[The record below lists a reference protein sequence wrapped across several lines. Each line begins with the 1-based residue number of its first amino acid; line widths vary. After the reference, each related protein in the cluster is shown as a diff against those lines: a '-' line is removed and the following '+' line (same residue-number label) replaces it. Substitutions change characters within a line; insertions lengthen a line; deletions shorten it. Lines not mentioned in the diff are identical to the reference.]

1 MPNKKFHKKNFKKKA
16 RTTQGPPTTVSVYRG
31 PVRPPGAAA
40 DQHTE
45 IVFVSS
51 GTVTSSGAGFVNVVV
66 TTSPFA
72 NVEFSNMAG
81 LWTEYRALAME
92 LEFIPLAHSWW
103 ASAGGFTL
111 QNSPPLVMLPLRN
124 SAGLV
129 AGTTTVQAY
138 QVDGAKL
145 FVIDQRTKVTW
156 RMSSQPETTWSNVGV
171 NYAAASICIVADSIQ
186 VGTTVGNFY
195 AKQLVQ
201 FRNRS

>member
-1 MPNKKFHKKNFKKKA
+1 MPKKFSKKSFKKKP
-16 RTTQGPPTTVSVYRG
+16 RTSQGPPTTALVYRG

-45 IVFVSS
+45 IVFVST
-51 GTVTSSGAGFVNVVV
+51 GTVTSSGAGFVNVTV
-66 TTSPFA
+66 TNSAFA

-81 LWTEYRALAME
+81 LWTEYRSLAME
-92 LEFIPLAHSWW
+92 VEFIPLAHSWW

-111 QNSPPLVMLPLRN
+111 QNSPPLVMVPLRN
-124 SAGLV
+124 SAGLS
-129 AGTTTVQAY
+129 AGSTTVQAY

-145 FVIDQRTKVTW
+145 FCIDQRTKVTW
-156 RMSSQPETTWSNVGV
+156 RMSSQPETSWINVGT
-171 NYAAASICIVADSIQ
+171 NLPSASICIVGDSIQ
-186 VGTTVGNFY
+186 VATTVGNFY